1 MSVAQQIVDA
11 LLENLDSLEGVPDF
25 DEFLTTAIRDPK
37 SPEARINNLRWS
49 PPKTA
54 DEARRM
60 GVNWF
65 IKNGRKYTF
74 SMPEVSSRVPFQNS
88 KTMATNRN
96 IRRKSFGYR
105 DTYSMRERG
114 WPTSERRPDGS
125 LIKHRPVPEPPPK
138 YEI

>member
-1 MSVAQQIVDA
+1 MTALEVVNA
-11 LLENLDSLEGVPDF
+11 LLENLDSMEGVPDF

-37 SPEARINNLRWS
+37 SPEGRQHRLSSS
-49 PPKTA
+49 PPSSA
-54 DEARRM
+54 REARSM
-60 GVNWF
+60 GVNWY
-65 IKNGRKYTF
+65 IKHGKKYTF
-74 SMPEVSSRVPFQNS
+74 SDPAVSSRVPFQNS

-96 IRRKSFGYR
+96 ARRKSFGYR

-125 LIKHRPVPEPPPK
+125 LIKHRPQPEPPPK

>member
-1 MSVAQQIVDA
+1 MTAAQIVDV
-11 LLENLDSLEGVPDF
+11 LLENLDYLEGVPDF

-37 SPEARINNLRWS
+37 SQEARLHRLRWN
-49 PPKTA
+49 PPKSA
-54 DEARRM
+54 QEARGM
-60 GVNWF
+60 GVNWY
-65 IKNGRKYTF
+65 IKQGRKYTF
-74 SMPEVSSRVPFQNS
+74 SDPETSSRVPFQNS

-125 LIKHRPVPEPPPK
+125 LIKHRPLPEPPPK